1 VSRGRG
7 LPRWAAFAGVGIM
20 GFGIQL
26 AALQLLTATAG
37 LATAR
42 ATAIAVEAAVLH
54 NFVWHERWTWRDR
67 AGGGPAHLLGRLA
80 RFHAGAGI
88 VSLAGNVAITVV
100 LVEWLQVP
108 VVLANA
114 CAVGVVSV
122 LNFHLSDRWVFPG
135 QPDSPSARDDASG
148 SVDGFTICE
157 EQAG

>member
-1 VSRGRG
+1 VSRGWG

-42 ATAIAVEAAVLH
+42 ATVIAVEAAVLH

-67 AGGGPAHLLGRLA
+67 AGGGPAHLLGRLV

-88 VSLAGNVAITVV
+88 VSLAGNVAITVA
-100 LVEWLQVP
+100 LVEWLHMP
-108 VVLANA
+108 AAGANT
-114 CAVGVVSV
+114 CAVGILSA
-122 LNFHLSDRWVFPG
+122 LNFRLADGWVFSGHPNCP
-135 QPDSPSARDDASG
+135 PDMVR
-148 SVDGFTICE
+148 
-157 EQAG
+157 

>member
-1 VSRGRG
+1 VSRGWG

-42 ATAIAVEAAVLH
+42 ATVIAVEAAVLH

-88 VSLAGNVAITVV
+88 VSLAGNVAITVA
-100 LVEWLQVP
+100 LVEWLHMPAAVS
-108 VVLANA
+108 NT
-114 CAVGVVSV
+114 CAVGILSA
-122 LNFHLSDRWVFPG
+122 LNFRLADGWVFSGHPNCP
-135 QPDSPSARDDASG
+135 PDMTTLHAHAC
-148 SVDGFTICE
+148 FTGRE
-157 EQAG
+157 SRE